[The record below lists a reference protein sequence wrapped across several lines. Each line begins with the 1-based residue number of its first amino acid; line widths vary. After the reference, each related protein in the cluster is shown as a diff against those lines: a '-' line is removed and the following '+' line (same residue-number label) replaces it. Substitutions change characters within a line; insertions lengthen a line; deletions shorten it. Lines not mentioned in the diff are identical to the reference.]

1 MPNSSS
7 KLWFLTANCSWEV
20 ASNNI
25 DKFIKDYNVVKI
37 IAYLHKGDIKQKEH
51 LHFVCELKETT
62 TQQTIKKWLRQVFD
76 LPAESA
82 GDKKVSA
89 SVWDGLAKGASS
101 YMMHDDDGKPLR
113 SIGYDEQ
120 YMEDMATANMEVQMR
135 IKSKGKSSA
144 ESAKSA
150 KSHWDLME
158 IIWERCGEDKQ
169 MKVVQH
175 SDGYIENQ
183 THYNPRKLWDVMIDV
198 LNENRIRVNEH
209 EMERFFITM
218 YRQKDKCY
226 TIRDKIFS
234 KLGI

>member
-25 DKFIKDYNVVKI
+25 DRFIKDYDVIKI

-113 SIGYDEQ
+113 CIGYDEQ
-120 YMEDMATANMEVQMR
+120 YMEAMADANMEVQMR
-135 IKSKGKSSA
+135 NKSKGKPSA
-144 ESAKSA
+144 ESA

-158 IIWERCGEDKQ
+158 IIWSELKCAQQRRI
-169 MKVVQH
+169 VQH
-175 SDGYIENQ
+175 PDGFIE
-183 THYNPRKLWDVMIDV
+183 TIDYYPPRELWDKMIEV
-198 LNENRIRVNEH
+198 LNKNKVRLNEH
-209 EMERFFITM
+209 EIERFFLTM
-218 YRQKDKCY
+218 YRQKDKLY